1 MSKIFLLIFLYGY
14 AVTINAQSICSNQA
28 VPSFNIDS
36 LKNIYGKNKQLVT
49 EYELASL
56 IALSYF
62 PELNQ
67 QRVQFKLNSIN
78 STARTTVTFFSL
90 FRKMN
95 KQFMIYINDDI
106 QQTGMLLC
114 QAPFDAQVAA
124 IAHELAHVVDFK
136 NRNFLG
142 MARWGS
148 HYLFEKGISKIE
160 RDADKIV
167 IEHGLGWQLHNWS
180 YFVLNHSRSDK
191 RYLKMRKERYLLPNE
206 IKEYISKVHD
216 SKP

>member
-95 KQFMIYINDDI
+95 KQFVIYINDDI

-148 HYLFEKGISKIE
+148 HYLFEKDISKIE
-160 RDADKIV
+160 RDADKMV
-167 IEHGLGWQLHNWS
+167 IEHGLGWQLYNWA
-180 YFVLNHSRSDK
+180 YFILNHSDSDK

-216 SKP
+216 SKR